1 MNYIQTMKQQERG
14 LIMHNTLLP
23 ERTYDNVQEQYTV
36 HYIVK
41 PGNAKKHVIMR
52 DEDLD
57 YIYHWL
63 MRMLADSASKQN
75 IEPDIFEM
83 VTTFNSKLPKS
94 TLETTKNSLM
104 SYIGGLLSNRYR
116 NPSQDFT
123 KGQLQFVEFCF
134 DCIYF
139 AYGENGEFDEKD
151 LGYDIRT
158 GVRNE
163 PPQRVTFKEV

>member
-1 MNYIQTMKQQERG
+1 MT
-14 LIMHNTLLP
+14 MHNTLLP
-23 ERTYDNVQEQYTV
+23 ERTYDNIQEQYTV

-41 PGNAKKHVIMR
+41 PGNAKKHVVMR
-52 DEDLD
+52 NEDLD

-63 MRMLADSASKQN
+63 GRMLADSASKQN
-75 IEPDIFEM
+75 IEPDIFQM
-83 VTTFNSKLPKS
+83 ATKFTKKLPTS
-94 TLETTKNSLM
+94 TLEKTGNSLM

-123 KGQLQFVEFCF
+123 KGQLQYIEFCF
-134 DCIYF
+134 DAIYF

-158 GVRNE
+158 GIANE